1 MVALTLT
8 RPVSLLP
15 NKYLKPHKDRIEK
28 LLFYNN
34 RVNSVIY
41 TKESI
46 LYNVTEMPTLFGIS
60 HQGEA

>member
-15 NKYLKPHKDRIEK
+15 NKYLKPHKDRVEK

-34 RVNSVIY
+34 RVNSVIH
-41 TKESI
+41 KGI
-46 LYNVTEMPTLFGIS
+46 DTL
-60 HQGEA
+60 